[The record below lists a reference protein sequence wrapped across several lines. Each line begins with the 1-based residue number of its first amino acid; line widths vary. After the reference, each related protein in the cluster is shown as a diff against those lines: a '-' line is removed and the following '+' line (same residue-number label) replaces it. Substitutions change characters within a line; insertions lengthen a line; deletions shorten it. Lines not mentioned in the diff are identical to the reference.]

1 MDVFL
6 STVLI
11 MFFIMDPLGNVPIF
25 LSVLK
30 GVKPERRRKVLIR
43 ELFISL
49 IVLLIF
55 FFIGKYVMSLLRL
68 TQESI
73 SISGGLILL
82 IIALKMI
89 FPQRQ
94 NISEQSA
101 DEPFIVPLAIPL
113 VAGPSVFAV
122 ILLLPQTPTSTLILN
137 LGAVITAWTGTAII
151 LSSSTYLH
159 KILKVRGLIAME
171 KLMGM
176 LLVILAT
183 QMLINGLKAIMLVA
197 SKT

>member
-1 MDVFL
+1 MKTFL

-30 GVKPERRRKVLIR
+30 GVKPERRRSILIR
-43 ELFISL
+43 ELVISL

-55 FFIGKYVMSLLRL
+55 FFVGKYVMSLLHL

-89 FPQRQ
+89 FPQKQ
-94 NISEQSA
+94 ELSEQSNE
-101 DEPFIVPLAIPL
+101 EPFIVPLAIPL
-113 VAGPSVFAV
+113 IAGPSVFAV
-122 ILLLPQTPTSTLILN
+122 ILLLPQTPVMTLILN
-137 LGAVITAWTGTAII
+137 QARLQ
-151 LSSSTYLH
+151 LFEHPQSF
-159 KILKVRGLIAME
+159 
-171 KLMGM
+171 
-176 LLVILAT
+176 
-183 QMLINGLKAIMLVA
+183 
-197 SKT
+197 

>member
-1 MDVFL
+1 MDSFL

-11 MFFIMDPLGNVPIF
+11 MFFIMDPLGNVPVF
-25 LSVLK
+25 LSILK
-30 GVKPERRRKVLIR
+30 GVKPERRRRVLIR

-49 IVLLIF
+49 IVLLVF
-55 FFIGKYVMSLLRL
+55 FFVGKYIMSLLHL

-89 FPQRQ
+89 FPQRH
-94 NISEQSA
+94 EVA
-101 DEPFIVPLAIPL
+101 EHFEEEPFIVPLAIPL
-113 VAGPSVFAV
+113 VAGPSAFAV

-137 LGAVITAWTGTAII
+137 LSAILVAWFVTSII
-151 LSSSTYLH
+151 LACSTNLYKL
-159 KILKVRGLIAME
+159 LKVRGLIAME

-183 QMLINGLKAIMLVA
+183 QMLIDGLKIIIFAGKV
-197 SKT
+197 

>member
-1 MDVFL
+1 MKTFL

-30 GVKPERRRKVLIR
+30 GVKPERRRSILIR
-43 ELFISL
+43 ELVISL

-55 FFIGKYVMSLLRL
+55 FFVGKYVMSLLHL

-89 FPQRQ
+89 FPQKQ
-94 NISEQSA
+94 ELSEQSNE
-101 DEPFIVPLAIPL
+101 EPFIVPLAIPL
-113 VAGPSVFAV
+113 IAGPSVFAV
-122 ILLLPQTPTSTLILN
+122 ILLLPQTPVMTLILN
-137 LGAVITAWTGTAII
+137 LCAMLTAWGISSVI
-151 LSSSTYLH
+151 LACSTNLY
-159 KILKVRGLIAME
+159 KILKVRGLLAME

-183 QMLINGLKAIMLVA
+183 QMLIDGLKMVIHAGKV
-197 SKT
+197 